1 MSVVIFTC
9 VHVSDLILD
18 ITGHNIPCQMGQMR
32 LGYAI
37 ERVFWQA
44 DKAFDKLDTNHT
56 SPKLSGKRISHMKF
70 RLKFH
75 SVGER
80 DVPVPM
86 KGLTKAV

>member
-1 MSVVIFTC
+1 MPNGTDAPGLWQRGFVGRQRSFVTNRTRTIHLQNCLVVREYRIFG
-9 VHVSDLILD
+9 I
-18 ITGHNIPCQMGQMR
+18 
-32 LGYAI
+32 
-37 ERVFWQA
+37 
-44 DKAFDKLDTNHT
+44 
-56 SPKLSGKRISHMKF
+56 